1 MKVLNRVGTL
11 LAGSTVVAVAALAGA
26 VSAQADGYEPKGR
39 AVYERPYNWSGL
51 YFGVHAGESWSQ
63 IDATFPDGNPA
74 ATIVGV
80 AGQGFSVSHSAPI
93 VGGQIGLQHQFGQ
106 VVLGVEGSFS
116 SAFQNNPGVD
126 LCPKQTIALFN
137 CVARFDDVLT
147 VGGRAGWSMGKW
159 MPYVTGGYASARFT
173 EKVNN
178 KSLAPVATTIEEW
191 QGGRASGW
199 YIGGGVDVA
208 IAHGWT
214 VGLEYRHYD
223 FGTYLG
229 LGSGVVGGLAGGP
242 LPNDN
247 ANFSN
252 TADTVA
258 LRVSW
263 KLGRAEPAPL
273 K

>member
-1 MKVLNRVGTL
+1 MKVLSKAGSL
-11 LAGSTVVAVAALAGA
+11 LAGSAVVAVAALAGA

-39 AVYERPYNWSGL
+39 VVYERPANWSGL

-63 IDATFPDGNPA
+63 IDASFPDGNPA
-74 ATIVGV
+74 LTIVGV
-80 AGQGFSVSHSAPI
+80 AGQGFSVSHSSPI
-93 VGGQIGLQHQFGQ
+93 VGGQIGLQHQFGP
-106 VVLGVEGSFS
+106 VVLGVEGSLS

-147 VGGRAGWSMGKW
+147 VGGRLGWAAGRW

-173 EKVNN
+173 EKATN
-178 KSLAPVATTIEEW
+178 KSLAPGAFTIVQWEHD
-191 QGGRASGW
+191 RASGW
-199 YIGGGVDVA
+199 YLGGGVDFA

-263 KLGRAEPAPL
+263 KLGRPEPAPL